1 MTGAPVIVL
10 SLAEVE
16 DTFQPESP
24 GPSDDGSPLDVTN
37 TMLTGV
43 DSCVTGEVTVEVVER
58 PSVLISPVL
67 SMMIGESVPVLESML
82 DVVNAS

>member
-10 SLAEVE
+10 SLAEAK
-16 DTFQPESP
+16 DTFHPERP
-24 GPSDDGSPLDVTN
+24 GTSDDGWPLDVTK

-43 DSCVTGEVTVEVVER
+43 DSCVTGEVTVEVVAR

-67 SMMIGESVPVLESML
+67 SMMIGESVPVVESVL
-82 DVVNAS
+82 DVVNTS